1 MHSRTTSNQPTSQ
14 RALSGLTLILLAAA
28 SLAGCT
34 RPVSVDGGWGDGVAR
49 NQTFA
54 KVLVVGV
61 TPDFNQRCSFERSL
75 AAELRSDTVV
85 ATASCA
91 VMNMKDPLTRESV
104 EGVVASL
111 GADAVVA
118 TRLVSLSAKAK
129 EGGSADARGGAYYK
143 ATDISYGYGAG
154 YWGAYGMPGTVV
166 AVEFQTAPSAFSVEG
181 TVHISTNVYETRGA
195 SIVYSLDTKAKNLK
209 SRELALTQISPAIA
223 ERLRREG
230 LIR

>member
-1 MHSRTTSNQPTSQ
+1 MIPSINSR
-14 RALSGLTLILLAAA
+14 R
-28 SLAGCT
+28 
-34 RPVSVDGGWGDGVAR
+34 VS
-49 NQTFA
+49 F
-54 KVLVVGV
+54 VGV

-91 VMNMKDPLTRESV
+91 VMSMKDPLTRESV

-118 TRLVSLSAKAK
+118 TRLVALSAKAK

-143 ATDISYGYGAG
+143 ATDIDHWGGPYGV
-154 YWGAYGMPGTVV
+154 TVV
-166 AVEFQTAPSAFSVEG
+166 ELEFQTAPSVFSVEG
-181 TVHISTNVYETRGA
+181 TVHISTNVYETRRA
-195 SIVYSLDTKAKNLK
+195 SIVYTLDTKAKNLK
-209 SRELALTQISPAIA
+209 SREVALTQISPAIA
-223 ERLRREG
+223 DRLRRDG

>member
-1 MHSRTTSNQPTSQ
+1 MRSRITGNRPRSQ
-14 RALSGLTLILLAAA
+14 RPLFGPALMLLATAYV
-28 SLAGCT
+28 AGCT
-34 RPVSVDGGWGDGVAR
+34 RPVSVESGWGEGVAR
-49 NQTFA
+49 NQTFT

-61 TPDFNQRCSFERSL
+61 SPDFNQRCGFERSL
-75 AAELRSDTVV
+75 AAELRSDAVQ

-118 TRLVSLSAKAK
+118 TRLVALSAKAK
-129 EGGSADARGGAYYK
+129 EGGSADARGGGYYK
-143 ATDISYGYGAG
+143 ATDIGYGYGTD

-166 AVEFQTAPSAFSVEG
+166 ELEFQTAPSVFSIEG

-209 SRELALTQISPAIA
+209 SREVALTQISPAIA
-223 ERLRREG
+223 DRLRRDG
-230 LIR
+230 LIG